1 MTADD
6 LLNWGIIVFF
16 LGGFSWA
23 ADVWYLK
30 ITRTWRKRRK
40 RLARERREN
49 RDLELKRAQAALDA
63 VKPAQA
69 ICQCEHGLAFHD
81 RTTGHCD
88 GRDDVGADCRCRQYI
103 GPEPLAAYYAPE
115 LADLDDGDV
124 ND

>member
-1 MTADD
+1 VNADEV
-6 LLNWGIIVFF
+6 LTWGFIVFF

-23 ADVWYLK
+23 ADVWYVK
-30 ITRTWRKRRK
+30 VTRPWRKRRK

-81 RTTGHCD
+81 RATGHCN
-88 GRDDVGADCRCRQYI
+88 GPLHGGAECGCRQYI
-103 GPEPLAAYYAPE
+103 GPEPLPAFYAPE
-115 LADLDDGDV
+115 LVDVDGGDAL
-124 ND
+124 